1 MIRIVNNTF
10 VIDTDNTTY
19 AFRVLDCGY
28 LEHLYYGKKIRLIDD
43 DGELT
48 SALTEKHDF
57 VPGNNNVYNES
68 NTTFSL
74 NDMRLEFSANGK
86 GDNREPFIEV
96 IHADG
101 SRTSDFTC
109 PRTLMIKSSKAAC
122 DLDEDLIDDLKNEE
136 TLEVTI
142 KIVEK

>member
-43 DGELT
+43 DGEVT

-86 GDNREPFIEV
+86 GDNI
-96 IHADG
+96 
-101 SRTSDFTC
+101 
-109 PRTLMIKSSKAAC
+109 
-122 DLDEDLIDDLKNEE
+122 
-136 TLEVTI
+136 
-142 KIVEK
+142 